1 MGAAPIFGANVAVF
15 AGGGRVGTGL
25 ALRTSFAGR
34 TVEKPIF
41 KHLQS
46 TIRKDKDVQVAI
58 TIDVR
63 KGLPR
68 FFLRFNAGEILIA
81 IIQIPILTSEQIHI
95 TIMVDITRCIVPI
108 IFVEQ

>member
-1 MGAAPIFGANVAVF
+1 MGAAPIFGANVTVF
-15 AGGGRVGTGL
+15 AGGGGVGACL
-25 ALRTSFAGR
+25 ALRTSFTGR
-34 TVEKPIF
+34 AVEKPIF

-46 TIRKDKDVQVAI
+46 AIRKDKDVQVAI

-81 IIQIPILTSEQIHI
+81 VVQIPILTSEQIHI
-95 TIMVDITRCIVPI
+95 TIMVDIARCIVPI